1 MDAECTDGKLGRG
14 KKNQSLHKSVRPLAR
29 SVTLN
34 FPLFNELETEF
45 EDTEGARR
53 LEIKAVIPCFQIA
66 CLLKKYRIKR
76 SLISSKGMCGWP
88 LCIQNGRM
96 ACQTPTCDRHQSVFH
111 FSLLFYITVLKVI
124 EKKTLFPKGPLRLKW
139 WPEPTPNNAL
149 QDTV

>member
-1 MDAECTDGKLGRG
+1 MENLEGE
-14 KKNQSLHKSVRPLAR
+14 KKNQSLHKSVRARQPLPR

-45 EDTEGARR
+45 EDTGGARL
-53 LEIKAVIPCFQIA
+53 LEMDAVLPCFQIA
-66 CLLKKYRIKR
+66 CLPKKYRIKR
-76 SLISSKGMCGWP
+76 SLISSKGMRGWP

-124 EKKTLFPKGPLRLKW
+124 GKKNSVSKRPS
-139 WPEPTPNNAL
+139 EAE
-149 QDTV
+149 VVA